1 MLLNQNIDPT
11 TTTGQS
17 MADLLINSLAQEM
30 AKEIDND
37 ILRNLKSL
45 PTTKM
50 HEESRQFLEKRDFL
64 HLDMPDEIVDET
76 IKYYNEC
83 IKLGL
88 GKYVTL
94 DYSNDLLTKDGINFT
109 VSLER
114 HIDDGFTNNIYVK
127 GSGEKWTKPT
137 IFSDSKIINLIFET
151 KFIYSFNFRKT
162 RMLVEVEDPDDSHY
176 INKFEIERGWDDVR
190 IISEFWLAPYL
201 KNFETS
207 CYVDELKFLGRE
219 LKC

>member
-1 MLLNQNIDPT
+1 MFDANFT

-17 MADLLINSLAQEM
+17 IIDILAQQM

-50 HEESRQFLEKRDFL
+50 HEEGRQFLEKRDFL
-64 HLDMPDEIVDET
+64 HLGMPDEIVDET

-114 HIDDGFTNNIYVK
+114 HIDDGFTNKIYVK
-127 GSGEKWTKPT
+127 GTSVLTKPT
-137 IFSDSKIINLIFET
+137 IFSDSKIINIIFEA
-151 KFIYSFNFRKT
+151 KFRNSFNFRET

-207 CYVDELKFLGRE
+207 CYIDELKFLGRE

>member
-1 MLLNQNIDPT
+1 MFDANFT

-17 MADLLINSLAQEM
+17 IIDILAQQM

-50 HEESRQFLEKRDFL
+50 HEEGRQFLEKRDFL
-64 HLDMPDEIVDET
+64 HLGMPDEIVDET

-83 IKLGL
+83 VKLGL
-88 GKYVTL
+88 GRYVTL

-109 VSLER
+109 VSLNR
-114 HIDDGFTNNIYVK
+114 HIDDGFTNKIYVK
-127 GSGEKWTKPT
+127 GSSVLTKPT
-137 IFSDSKIINLIFET
+137 IFSDSKIINIIFET

-162 RMLVEVEDPDDSHY
+162 RVLVEVEDPDDSHY
-176 INKFEIERGWDDVR
+176 INKFEIQRGWDNASM
-190 IISEFWLAPYL
+190 IPQFWLAPYL

-207 CYVDELKFLGRE
+207 VYQYELKFLGRE

>member
-1 MLLNQNIDPT
+1 MFNINPP

-17 MADLLINSLAQEM
+17 ITDLLVDSLSQEM
-30 AKEIDND
+30 MREMDND
-37 ILRNLKSL
+37 ILRNLKSM

-50 HEESRQFLEKRDFL
+50 YEEGRQFLEKRDFL
-64 HLDMPDEIVDET
+64 HLDMPDVIVDET

-94 DYSNDLLTKDGINFT
+94 DYSHDLISRDGTYFT

-127 GSGEKWTKPT
+127 SITEPWTKPT
-137 IFSDSKIINLIFET
+137 IYSDSKIINLIFEA
-151 KFIYSFNFRKT
+151 KFIYSFGNCKT
-162 RMLVEVEDPDDSHY
+162 HTIVIAEVEDPDDSNY
-176 INKFEIERGWDDVR
+176 INIFEIGRGWGNVR
-190 IISEFWLAPYL
+190 MVSEFWLAPHL
-201 KNFETS
+201 KNFVTS
-207 CYVDELKFLGRE
+207 CYQDELKFLRRE

>member
-1 MLLNQNIDPT
+1 MLLNQNINPT

-17 MADLLINSLAQEM
+17 IIDLLTVSLAQEM
-30 AKEIDND
+30 AKEMDND
-37 ILRNLKSL
+37 ILRNLKTM

-50 HEESRQFLEKRDFL
+50 HEEGRQFLEKRDFL
-64 HLDMPDEIVDET
+64 HLNMPDEIVNET

-94 DYSNDLLTKDGINFT
+94 DYSHDLIFRDGIHFT

-114 HIDDGFTNNIYVK
+114 HIDDGFTNKIHVK
-127 GSGEKWTKPT
+127 GNGKKWPKPT
-137 IFSDSKIINLIFET
+137 IFSDSKVINLIFEA
-151 KFIYSFNFRKT
+151 KFIYSFDFRKT
-162 RMLVEVEDPDDSHY
+162 RILAEVEDPNDPHY
-176 INKFEIERGWDDVR
+176 INKFEIERGWNDPR
-190 IISEFWLAPYL
+190 IISEYWLAPYL

-207 CYVDELKFLGRE
+207 CYVDKLKFLRRE

>member
-1 MLLNQNIDPT
+1 MLLNQNINPT

-17 MADLLINSLAQEM
+17 ITDLLVNSLVQDM
-30 AKEIDND
+30 MKEIDND

-50 HEESRQFLEKRDFL
+50 HEEGRQFLEKRDFL
-64 HLDMPDEIVDET
+64 HLNMPDEIVDET

-109 VSLER
+109 VNLER

-127 GSGEKWTKPT
+127 GSEFPEPA
-137 IFSDSKIINLIFET
+137 IYSDSKIINIIFEA
-151 KFIYSFNFRKT
+151 KFIYSFNFYKT

-201 KNFETS
+201 KHFETS

>member
-1 MLLNQNIDPT
+1 MFDANFT

-17 MADLLINSLAQEM
+17 IIDILAQQM

-37 ILRNLKSL
+37 ILRNLKTL
-45 PTTKM
+45 PTVKM
-50 HEESRQFLEKRDFL
+50 REEGRQFLEKRDFL
-64 HLDMPDEIVDET
+64 HLGMPDEIVDET

-114 HIDDGFTNNIYVK
+114 HIDDGFTNKIYVK
-127 GSGEKWTKPT
+127 GTSVLTKPT
-137 IFSDSKIINLIFET
+137 IFSDSKIINIIFEA
-151 KFIYSFNFRKT
+151 KFRNSFNFRET

-207 CYVDELKFLGRE
+207 CYIDELKFLGRE